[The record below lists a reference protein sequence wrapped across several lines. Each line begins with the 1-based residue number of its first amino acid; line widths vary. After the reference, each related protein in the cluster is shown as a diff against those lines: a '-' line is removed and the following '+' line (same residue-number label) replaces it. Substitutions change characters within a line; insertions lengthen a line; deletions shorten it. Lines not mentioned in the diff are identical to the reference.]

1 MLGSTTCEAKNPH
14 QGREFLTPSNF
25 SKSFGSSNV
34 ASRNEPS
41 GTWLPCGRLCA
52 TPLTS
57 PLGRKKEYWD
67 QKPSS
72 ESVELAQK
80 RPKYPWYPVHGKSLD
95 HLGNSSNPSHC
106 ESLGQRDTTAE
117 QNLNTISRLKSS
129 KSGEMTML
137 KETSAANFKGELTSN
152 KRLDRSLKDSLCVA
166 RHPCYKYFKDIQSIE
181 HATRLTFRPK
191 LSTQLWNKA
200 RAKTVPVKW
209 RSRSWHRCNSSCP
222 TWLPGL
228 PLHQAMSG
236 PLVNP

>member
-25 SKSFGSSNV
+25 SNSFGSSNV

-52 TPLTS
+52 IALTS

-80 RPKYPWYPVHGKSLD
+80 RPKYPWHPVHGKSLD

-117 QNLNTISRLKSS
+117 QNLNTISRLKLS

-166 RHPCYKYFKDIQSIE
+166 RHPCYKYVYQGHTIDRTCYPFDFSSKTLHPIVKQGASKNGPRE
-181 HATRLTFRPK
+181 VALQVLT
-191 LSTQLWNKA
+191 QM
-200 RAKTVPVKW
+200 
-209 RSRSWHRCNSSCP
+209 
-222 TWLPGL
+222 
-228 PLHQAMSG
+228 Q
-236 PLVNP
+236 